1 MHAGIE
7 LTKLAEQT
15 GAVSDEAVQLMA
27 ELPRLRSE
35 LADAE
40 ALPFGSKSPTDID
53 DLKENIA

>member
-1 MHAGIE
+1 
-7 LTKLAEQT
+7 
-15 GAVSDEAVQLMA
+15 MA